1 MSVIET
7 EVVVIGAGPGGYP
20 AAFGCADHGKQVV
33 MVDQD
38 PQPGGVCLNRGCI
51 PSKALLHLSKLIEEA
66 KEASHAGV
74 SFGPPQIDLAKVR
87 ISALMTR
94 QVYTCTPDTSIEE
107 LMRQMTLRR
116 IRHLPVLREGRL
128 CGIISIGDVVN
139 HRLMELE
146 TETSTMRDYI
156 GGR

>member
-1 MSVIET
+1 MQVMQILKQKGTDVTTMAASATLADAIRILNEKRIGA
-7 EVVVIGAGPGGYP
+7 VVITGRGGDIE
-20 AAFGCADHGKQVV
+20 GILSERDVV
-33 MVDQD
+33 H
-38 PQPGGVCLNRGCI
+38 
-51 PSKALLHLSKLIEEA
+51 ALAERD
-66 KEASHAGV
+66 
-74 SFGPPQIDLAKVR
+74 IDLAKVR

-94 QVYTCTPDTSIEE
+94 QVFTCTPNTSIEE

>member
-1 MSVIET
+1 MQVMQILKQKGTDVTTMAASATLADAVRILNEKRIGA
-7 EVVVIGAGPGGYP
+7 VVITGRGGDIE
-20 AAFGCADHGKQVV
+20 GILSERDVV
-33 MVDQD
+33 H
-38 PQPGGVCLNRGCI
+38 
-51 PSKALLHLSKLIEEA
+51 ALAERD
-66 KEASHAGV
+66 
-74 SFGPPQIDLAKVR
+74 IDLAKVR

-146 TETSTMRDYI
+146 TETTTMRDYI

>member
-1 MSVIET
+1 MQVMQILKQKGTDVTTMAASATLADAVRILNEKRIGA
-7 EVVVIGAGPGGYP
+7 VVITGRGGDIE
-20 AAFGCADHGKQVV
+20 GILSERDVV
-33 MVDQD
+33 HALAEQD
-38 PQPGGVCLNRGCI
+38 
-51 PSKALLHLSKLIEEA
+51 
-66 KEASHAGV
+66 
-74 SFGPPQIDLAKVR
+74 IDLAKVR

>member
-1 MSVIET
+1 MQVMQILKQKGTDVTTMAASATLADAIRVLNEKRIGA
-7 EVVVIGAGPGGYP
+7 VVITGRGGDIE
-20 AAFGCADHGKQVV
+20 GILSERDVV
-33 MVDQD
+33 H
-38 PQPGGVCLNRGCI
+38 
-51 PSKALLHLSKLIEEA
+51 ALAERD
-66 KEASHAGV
+66 
-74 SFGPPQIDLAKVR
+74 IDLGKVR
-87 ISALMTR
+87 ISAMMTR
-94 QVYTCTPDTSIEE
+94 QVFTCTPETSIEE

>member
-1 MSVIET
+1 MQVMQILKQKGTDVTTMAASATLADAVRILNEKRIGA
-7 EVVVIGAGPGGYP
+7 VVITGRGGDIE
-20 AAFGCADHGKQVV
+20 GILSERDVV
-33 MVDQD
+33 HALAEQD
-38 PQPGGVCLNRGCI
+38 
-51 PSKALLHLSKLIEEA
+51 
-66 KEASHAGV
+66 
-74 SFGPPQIDLAKVR
+74 IDLAKVR

-146 TETSTMRDYI
+146 TETTTMRDYI

>member
-1 MSVIET
+1 MQVMQILKQKGTDVTTMAASET
-7 EVVVIGAGPGGYP
+7 LADAVRVLNEKRIGAVVITGRGGDIE
-20 AAFGCADHGKQVV
+20 GILSERDVV
-33 MVDQD
+33 H
-38 PQPGGVCLNRGCI
+38 
-51 PSKALLHLSKLIEEA
+51 ALAERD
-66 KEASHAGV
+66 
-74 SFGPPQIDLAKVR
+74 IDLAKVR

-94 QVYTCTPDTSIEE
+94 QVFTCTPDTSLEE

-116 IRHLPVLREGRL
+116 IRHLPVLREGKL

>member
-1 MSVIET
+1 MQVMQILKQKGTDVTTMAASATLADAIRILNEKRIGA
-7 EVVVIGAGPGGYP
+7 VVITGRGGDIE
-20 AAFGCADHGKQVV
+20 GILSERDVV
-33 MVDQD
+33 HALAEQD
-38 PQPGGVCLNRGCI
+38 
-51 PSKALLHLSKLIEEA
+51 
-66 KEASHAGV
+66 
-74 SFGPPQIDLAKVR
+74 IDLAKVR

-94 QVYTCTPDTSIEE
+94 QVYTCTPDTSIED

>member
-1 MSVIET
+1 MQVMQILKQKGTDVTTMAASATLADAIRILNEKRIGA
-7 EVVVIGAGPGGYP
+7 VVITGRGGDIE
-20 AAFGCADHGKQVV
+20 GILSERDVV
-33 MVDQD
+33 H
-38 PQPGGVCLNRGCI
+38 
-51 PSKALLHLSKLIEEA
+51 ALAERD
-66 KEASHAGV
+66 
-74 SFGPPQIDLAKVR
+74 IDLGKVR
-87 ISALMTR
+87 ISATMTR
-94 QVYTCTPDTSIEE
+94 QVFTCTPETSIEE